1 MLPAMRRARIIELL
15 RRDGMAALKDM
26 SDALG
31 VSVSTLRRDVEY
43 LCDSGHLERTHGG
56 AVLAMNRSQG
66 FEPAPEIAEELESG
80 AKRAIGRRAAELIQA
95 GQTVIFDSGT
105 TTAAAA
111 RAAVARGLPFTAFT
125 NDLGIARTLSANAA
139 IQTYVAGGIV
149 RPGSATLIGGGALQ
163 SIGRLRADM
172 AFIGTHAITPDALS
186 DTSIELAEIK
196 RAILAAAERVVLL
209 VDSTKIFSRAF
220 CEFGRPSE
228 IDLLVTDA
236 RLGSGPRAELAAR
249 RVAIELASEAA

>member
-1 MLPAMRRARIIELL
+1 MLPAMRRARIIEVI
-15 RRDGMAALKDM
+15 RRDGMAALKDL

-56 AVLAMNRSQG
+56 AMLAVNRRQG
-66 FEPAPEIAEELESG
+66 FEPAHDIAEATEIE
-80 AKRAIGRRAAELIQA
+80 AKLAIGRRAAELIQP

-111 RAAVARGLPFTAFT
+111 QAAAARSVSFTAFT
-125 NDLGIARTLSANAA
+125 NDLGIAQALSASPSV
-139 IQTYVAGGIV
+139 QTYVAGGVV
-149 RPGSATLIGGGALQ
+149 RPGSTTLIGSGALQ
-163 SIGRLRADM
+163 SIQRLRADL
-172 AFIGTHAITPDALS
+172 AFVGTHAITPEVLS

-196 RAILAAAERVVLL
+196 RAILASAETVMLL

-220 CEFGRPSE
+220 CEFGRTSD
-228 IDLLVTDA
+228 IKLLITDS
-236 RLGSGPRAELAAR
+236 RLGSEARAELGIR
-249 RVAIELASEAA
+249 KVPVELSSEPA